1 MKTAQ
6 NRFLSF
12 FPQEISVKWAF
23 FSYSDEISP
32 RFFSKIPAKSATFFH
47 EFDSEN
53 PTKFDFFSVTYQR
66 PCVMNGL
73 HHKSS

>member
-32 RFFSKIPAKSATFFH
+32 RFFSKIPAKSAIFSMNLTLKIQRNLTFF
-47 EFDSEN
+47 
-53 PTKFDFFSVTYQR
+53 Q
-66 PCVMNGL
+66 
-73 HHKSS
+73 